1 MEIFV
6 YSDESG
12 VFDKAHNDIFVFGG
26 IVFLSRED
34 KDIESRKYAH
44 VEKVTREN
52 GRYKSELKAATVS
65 IKDKQKLYRSLNGC
79 YKFGVVIE
87 QQRVLAPI
95 WEDKKDKQ
103 RYLDYAYKIGVKR
116 LFQRLIRDGVI
127 DPQSVRH
134 LYFNIDEHTTATNGR
149 YELRESLE
157 QEFKRGVYNYENNWR
172 IPPIFTDLRSV
183 DLNLCNSEK
192 QRMIRAADII
202 ANNIY
207 YKATHGETI
216 RPYDG
221 ESNRLLVTRLP

>member
-1 MEIFV
+1 MEIYV

-26 IVFLSRED
+26 IVFLSKED
-34 KDIESRKYAH
+34 KEVETRKYSN
-44 VEKVTREN
+44 VERVIRKN
-52 GRYKSELKAATVS
+52 GNYKSELKASTVS

-79 YKFGVVIE
+79 YKFGAVID

-116 LFQRLIRDGVI
+116 LFQRLIQDGVI
-127 DPQSVRH
+127 DPHSVRC
-134 LYFNIDEHTTATNGR
+134 LYFNIDEHTTATNGK

-172 IPPIFTDLRSV
+172 IPPIFTDLQHV
-183 DLNLCNSEK
+183 GLTHCNSETA
-192 QRMIRAADII
+192 RMIRAADII

-207 YKATHGETI
+207 HKATHGKPI

-221 ESNRLLVTRLP
+221 EANRLLITRLP